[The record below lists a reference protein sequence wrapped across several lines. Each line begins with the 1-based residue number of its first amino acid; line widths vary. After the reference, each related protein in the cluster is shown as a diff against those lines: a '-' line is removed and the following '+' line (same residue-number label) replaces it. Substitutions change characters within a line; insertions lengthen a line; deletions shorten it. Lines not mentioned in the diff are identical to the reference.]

1 MKKLI
6 IGIIQT
12 IERKKK
18 DEKRHPCNPT
28 EHEVR
33 KEISDLVTKELDSLI
48 EERAIIVTGITINKH
63 RLLSDK
69 K

>member
-18 DEKRHPCNPT
+18 DEKRHPFLLQSGDGSKLFPYFYKT
-28 EHEVR
+28 
-33 KEISDLVTKELDSLI
+33 SDI
-48 EERAIIVTGITINKH
+48 TGNF
-63 RLLSDK
+63 
-69 K
+69 